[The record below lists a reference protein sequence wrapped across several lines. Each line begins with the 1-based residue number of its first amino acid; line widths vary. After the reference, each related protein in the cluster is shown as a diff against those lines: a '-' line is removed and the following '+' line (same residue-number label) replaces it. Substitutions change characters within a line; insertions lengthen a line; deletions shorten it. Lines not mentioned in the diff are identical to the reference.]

1 MTTDYTHTFR
11 AAVVQAEP
19 VWNDLDGG
27 IDKVIALASEA
38 RAAGA
43 SIIAFPET
51 FIPGYP
57 WYLWL
62 DSVAWQSQFTVPYAL
77 NSLEVGSDQ
86 WQRIERAAAE
96 LGIAIA
102 LGFSERDGGSLY
114 IAQALISE
122 SGKTLLTRRKLKP
135 THVERTQFG
144 DGDGSDFA
152 VVDSSVGRVG
162 ALNCWEHLQPLS
174 KYALFAQQEQLHIA
188 SWPSFSIFE
197 GAVNALGPEVNVG
210 ASRQYA
216 VEGQAFVLAP
226 CAIVGAAGQARFAD
240 TGEKRQ
246 FLQVGGGYARIFG
259 PDGRSLAEPLDP
271 TAEGILY
278 ADIDFAGI
286 LAAKNA
292 ADPVGHYARPD
303 VFALHVEDRGRLA
316 KITPRR
322 VNSSWEEHVAS
333 VPEPD
338 AAVWRNAEPVA
349 ETPPEAAARRG

>member
-1 MTTDYTHTFR
+1 MTDYTHKFR

-27 IDKVIALASEA
+27 IDKVIALSREA
-38 RAAGA
+38 MQNGA

-77 NSLEVGSDQ
+77 NSLEIDSEQ
-86 WQRIERAAAE
+86 WQRLERAAGE
-96 LGIAIA
+96 IGITIA
-102 LGFSERDGGSLY
+102 LGFSEREGGSMY
-114 IAQALISE
+114 MAQALIGDNGE
-122 SGKTLLTRRKLKP
+122 TLMTRRKLKP

-144 DGDGSDFA
+144 DGDGSDFE
-152 VVDSSVGRVG
+152 VVDTPVGRVG
-162 ALNCWEHLQPLS
+162 ALNCWEHLQPLT

-216 VEGQAFVLAP
+216 VEGQNFVLAP
-226 CAIVGAAGQARFAD
+226 CAIVGEAGQALFAD
-240 TGEKRQ
+240 TELKKQ
-246 FLQVGGGYARIFG
+246 FLKVGGGYARIFG

-271 TAEGILY
+271 TEEGIIY
-278 ADIDFAGI
+278 ADIDYAGI

-292 ADPVGHYARPD
+292 ADPVGHYSRPD
-303 VFALHVEDRGRLA
+303 VFALHLENRGRLA
-316 KITPRR
+316 KVT
-322 VNSSWEEHVAS
+322 
-333 VPEPD
+333 
-338 AAVWRNAEPVA
+338 
-349 ETPPEAAARRG
+349 AARVRADRVDPEVDATEAQSVAGVL